1 VRRGVHGA
9 PAGPVTTD
17 RQATTPEFEVVACR
31 SCDAR
36 IIWARTTGDKAMPVN
51 AEPSPDGN
59 VELVRQGHRVIA
71 TVVTAATLFGPAL
84 RNSHFVTCPE
94 ADKWRGTR
102 KLNRQEQRARRR

>member
-1 VRRGVHGA
+1 MTG
-9 PAGPVTTD
+9 D
-17 RQATTPEFEVVACR
+17 RQATPTFTVVACR

-51 AEPSPDGN
+51 AEPSNDGN
-59 VELVRQGHRVIA
+59 VELIRQGHRVIA

-84 RNSHFVTCPE
+84 RTSHFATCPE
-94 ADKWRGTR
+94 ADRWRGTR